1 MQLRHLTLTHIRA
14 FNHAEITFQPG
25 MNLIVGINGV
35 GKSTILDTLR
45 ILLSQALPQFSP
57 SRSKPLTFADADIN
71 LTQTA
76 LTAELTLAVANLECR
91 YLVHQP
97 RFLYSA
103 TATLTDE
110 IRDQAYENVDRR
122 ILTPNGKDIQKSLKN
137 TPQPPL
143 AIYFSPRRA
152 LANTSTKFTTHS
164 KNAAFADALDH
175 RELRLMEF
183 ADWWLAQ
190 TALAAE
196 NAPNAQRH
204 LDVLAS
210 AISSIIDT
218 CTNIRAQRETFDHLD
233 KQGKSTPQTST
244 TLLIDKAGVTLD
256 LRQLSDGERGIL
268 ALVLDLARR
277 LSQANPHLADPLQAA
292 AVVLIDELDLHLHPQ
307 WQRTIVQK
315 LTTTFPNCQFI
326 ATTHSPLIIGEV
338 QPSGLTL
345 LSQDDRGITVM
356 QPGLQ
361 GFGLDS
367 SWILQHLMGTES
379 RNPETQ
385 AQIDR
390 VEAALEEGDLDL
402 ARQHLDQLK
411 TMIHGNDDEVIRL
424 EASINNLEAL
434 ADAVDTEAE

>member
-14 FNHAEITFQPG
+14 FSHAEITFQPG

-57 SRSKPLTFADADIN
+57 SRSKPLTFEDSDIN
-71 LTQTA
+71 ITQDA
-76 LTAELTLAVANLECR
+76 LTAELTLEVAKLECR

-97 RFLYSA
+97 RFLYSP
-103 TATLTDE
+103 TAAPTDE

-122 ILTPNGKDIQKSLKN
+122 ILTPNGKEIQKSLKN
-137 TPQPPL
+137 AAQQPL
-143 AIYFSPRRA
+143 ALYFSPRRA
-152 LANTSTKFTTHS
+152 LANISTRFTTHS

-204 LDVLAS
+204 LEVLAS

-218 CTNIRAQRETFDHLD
+218 CTNIRAQREAFNYLD
-233 KQGKSTPQTST
+233 KQGKSTSHTNT

-307 WQRTIVQK
+307 WQRTIVTK

-338 QPSGLTL
+338 QPENIIL
-345 LSQDDRGITVM
+345 ITEDGEIIHPHQSLGM
-356 QPGLQ
+356 
-361 GFGLDS
+361 DTD
-367 SWILQHLMGTES
+367 WILKYLMGATTRHTETTLELK
-379 RNPETQ
+379 RITDLIEIEDYDEATDAINILRGQIGEFPELVRLQTRV
-385 AQIDR
+385 DR
-390 VEAALEEGDLDL
+390 FQMLGE
-402 ARQHLDQLK
+402 
-411 TMIHGNDDEVIRL
+411 
-424 EASINNLEAL
+424 
-434 ADAVDTEAE
+434 